1 MKPVG
6 WYLALRYMQGQ
17 GLVAREA
24 KPVEPSRRGAQFL
37 FADRVLAQA
46 PDWRALAASWFEAL
60 AAGGALILWLPDC
73 RYHEP
78 LPGEVRLTLDDLA
91 HALDDVP
98 GWQLHESDLIDGH
111 AFLVWEKR
119 EDERQWRTP
128 WRKQPRHMLVART
141 GAHGDALMASS
152 ILPSLKEQGWHISFI
167 SREAGCEVLK
177 NDPHLD
183 EVITLRTGQVP
194 EEELPLYWEA
204 WEKRF
209 DAFLNLTHSVE
220 GELLK
225 QPARPDYFWPD
236 EQRRRI
242 CGRSYLGHLHKMT
255 GVPGPYRVAFYPDE
269 EEKAWA
275 AEKSRG
281 YGRFALW
288 CLRGS
293 ALHKWWP
300 YVPQAICQL
309 LTKTDLNFVLT
320 GDETAL
326 PLAEAIQKA
335 ARDFYGDDSRVHV
348 LAGSQSIR
356 EIMTLAHHAAVV
368 IGPETGVLNAVSL
381 QPVPKILFLSH
392 SAPVNLSDDW
402 IATQALKP
410 SSPCYPCHRL
420 HYGHELC
427 PQDKATSA
435 AVCAASIGVERVV
448 QAVTEAL
455 QEKSAPPFWLRG
467 ERLFNAA

>member
-1 MKPVG
+1 MKPPG

-17 GLVAREA
+17 GLAARAPE
-24 KPVEPSRRGAQFL
+24 PIEPSRHGAHFL

-46 PDWRALAASWFEAL
+46 ADWRSLLKGWFGAL

-73 RYHEP
+73 RYHEL
-78 LPGEVRLTLDDLA
+78 LPGEARLTLDDLA
-91 HALDDVP
+91 HALDDIP
-98 GWQLHESDLIDGH
+98 GWQLHEADLIDGY
-111 AFLVWEKR
+111 AYLVWEKR
-119 EDERQWRTP
+119 DDQRQWRTV
-128 WRKQPRHMLVART
+128 WRKQPKHMLVART

-152 ILPSLKEQGWHISFI
+152 ILPGLKEQGWHISFI

-177 NDPHLD
+177 HDPHLD
-183 EVITLRTGQVP
+183 ELITLRTGQVP

-242 CGRSYLGHLHKMT
+242 CGRSYLAHLHQMA
-255 GVPGPYRVAFYPDE
+255 GIPGPYRVTFYPDATE
-269 EEKAWA
+269 QARA
-275 AEKSRG
+275 AEKAAE
-281 YGRFALW
+281 YGSFALW

-293 ALHKWWP
+293 SVHKWWP
-300 YVPQAICQL
+300 YTPQAICQL
-309 LTKTDLNFVLT
+309 LAKTNLNFVLT
-320 GDETAL
+320 GDESAL
-326 PLAEAIQKA
+326 PLAEAAQKA
-335 ARDFYGDDSRVHV
+335 ARDYFGDDSRIHV
-348 LAGSQSIR
+348 LAGTHSIR

-392 SAPVNLSDDW
+392 SATRNLSDDW
-402 IATQALKP
+402 VSVTALTP

-420 HYGHELC
+420 HYGHEMC
-427 PQDKATSA
+427 PQDEATLA
-435 AVCAASIGVERVV
+435 AVCAASIGIERVV
-448 QAVTEAL
+448 QAVTESLQDKPAL
-455 QEKSAPPFWLRG
+455 PWWLRG
-467 ERLFNAA
+467 ERLNNAA